1 MNLNESSFAV
11 NNKVSVSI
19 NYENCLMQL
28 FRDASFD
35 MMIYNDCD
43 DLHIFIVYRYTGMRL
58 IVVIMEQSFLRI

>member
-11 NNKVSVSI
+11 TNKVSVSI

-43 DLHIFIVYRYTGMRL
+43 DNNDYHYHHDNNDDD
-58 IVVIMEQSFLRI
+58 

>member
-19 NYENCLMQL
+19 NYEDCFMQL

-35 MMIYNDCD
+35 MMIYNCD
-43 DLHIFIVYRYTGMRL
+43 DNNDYHYHHDNYDDD
-58 IVVIMEQSFLRI
+58 

>member
-35 MMIYNDCD
+35 MMIYNCD
-43 DLHIFIVYRYTGMRL
+43 DNDDYHYHHDNYDDD
-58 IVVIMEQSFLRI
+58 